1 MGLKAARLIAIVT
14 CGLAA
19 GVALCHVLELPNKL
33 ALPGPAWLYVQKTL
47 YRGFALYS
55 GPLELV
61 ALASAL
67 YVTVL
72 VRGRRGMFGLSLAAV
87 LAIAV
92 GLIVWLAVVNPV
104 HLTVADE
111 IALPLAW
118 RELRLR
124 WEMGQA
130 VRATLL
136 SLALVL
142 LVLGALGD
150 ARRHTDR
157 TA

>member
-1 MGLKAARLIAIVT
+1 VGLKAARFVAIVT

-33 ALPGPAWLYVQKTL
+33 ALPGPAWFFVQKNL

-67 YVTVL
+67 YATVL
-72 VRGRRGMFGLSLAAV
+72 VRGRRGMFALSLAAV

-92 GLIVWLAVVNPV
+92 ELIVWLAVVNPV
-104 HLTVADE
+104 HVTLADE
-111 IALPLAW
+111 IALPIAW
-118 RELRLR
+118 RQLRFR
-124 WEMGQA
+124 WELGQA
-130 VRATLL
+130 LRATLL
-136 SLALVL
+136 FAALVL
-142 LVLGALGD
+142 LVLGTLGES
-150 ARRHTDR
+150 R
-157 TA
+157 TEPDTTA

>member
-1 MGLKAARLIAIVT
+1 MGLRAARLVAIVT

-47 YRGFALYS
+47 YRGFALYA

-67 YVTVL
+67 YVAVL
-72 VRGRRGMFGLSLAAV
+72 ARARRGIFALALAAV
-87 LAIAV
+87 VAIALEV
-92 GLIVWLAVVNPV
+92 VVWLVVVNPV
-104 HLTVADE
+104 RLTVMEE
-111 IALPLAW
+111 IALPIAW
-118 RELRLR
+118 RQLRFR
-124 WEMGQA
+124 WELGQA
-130 VRATLL
+130 LRATLL
-136 SLALVL
+136 FAAQVL
-142 LVLGALGD
+142 LVAGALWDKGP
-150 ARRHTDR
+150 REG

>member
-1 MGLKAARLIAIVT
+1 MGLKAAWVVAIVS

-72 VRGRRGMFGLSLAAV
+72 ARGRRGIFALSLAAV

-92 GLIVWLAVVNPV
+92 ELIVWLAVVNPV
-104 HLTVADE
+104 RLTVMEE
-111 IALPLAW
+111 IALPIAW
-118 RELRLR
+118 RQLRFR
-124 WEMGQA
+124 WELGQA
-130 VRATLL
+130 LRATLL
-136 SLALVL
+136 FGALVL
-142 LVLGALGD
+142 LVLGALWD
-150 ARRHTDR
+150 SPEPDR
-157 TA
+157 TH